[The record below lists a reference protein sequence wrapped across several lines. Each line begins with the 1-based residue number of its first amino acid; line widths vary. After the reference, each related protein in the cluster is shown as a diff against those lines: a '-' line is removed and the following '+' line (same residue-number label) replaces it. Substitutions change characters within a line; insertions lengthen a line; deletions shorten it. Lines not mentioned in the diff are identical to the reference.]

1 MRHMISQYKFQFI
14 GLQETM
20 IGDCD
25 DFITRKLDPSGEYL
39 WLWSPAKGNL
49 EAFLWALELMI
60 LMWDLLR
67 KESIFSR

>member
-25 DFITRKLDPSGEYL
+25 DFITRKLDPSG
-39 WLWSPAKGNL
+39 NIM
-49 EAFLWALELMI
+49 ALV
-60 LMWDLLR
+60 
-67 KESIFSR
+67 SC